1 MRHLKLTVAYDGT
14 EFFGW
19 QWQPEQRTVQGE
31 LEAAIKAVTGEEIR
45 VVASGRTDTGVHAIA
60 QVVGWAT
67 QSDLATDVLLRA
79 LNANTPR
86 DLAVQEVSEAR
97 PGFNPIL
104 DSTSKRYRYLLYDHP
119 IRDVFSRNSVWQV
132 WQRLDDNAMSEAAVA
147 LLGEH
152 DFKGYETAGSPR
164 VSTVRELFDIHVQR
178 CQFENGERLVIEV
191 EASGFL
197 YNMVRNIVGTLV
209 QVGRGREPIAFA
221 ADVLASRDRRL
232 AGPTA
237 PPQGLYLL
245 RVNFG
250 DDNSGHNQPSD
261 NQPSDSAS

>member
-1 MRHLKLTVAYDGT
+1 MRYLKLTVAYDGT
-14 EFFGW
+14 DFFGW
-19 QWQPEQRTVQGE
+19 QWQPEHRTVQGE
-31 LEAAIKAVTGEEIR
+31 FEAAIHSVTGEKTR
-45 VVASGRTDTGVHAIA
+45 VVASGRTDTGVHAIG

-67 QSDLATDVLLRA
+67 ESDLATDVLGRA

-86 DLAVQEVSEAR
+86 DLAVKDVSEAR
-97 PGFNPIL
+97 AGFNPIL
-104 DSTSKRYRYLLYDHP
+104 DSTSKRYRYLLYDNP

-132 WQRLDDNAMSEAAVA
+132 WQRLDVNAMREAAAA
-147 LLGEH
+147 LVGEH

-164 VSTVRELFDIHVQR
+164 VSTVREVDDIQVHR
-178 CQFENGERLVIEV
+178 RQFENGERIVIEV

-209 QVGRGREPIAFA
+209 QIGRGREPLSFA

-245 RVNFG
+245 KVNFG
-250 DDNSGHNQPSD
+250 DDNIGGSSYGGT
-261 NQPSDSAS
+261 AS